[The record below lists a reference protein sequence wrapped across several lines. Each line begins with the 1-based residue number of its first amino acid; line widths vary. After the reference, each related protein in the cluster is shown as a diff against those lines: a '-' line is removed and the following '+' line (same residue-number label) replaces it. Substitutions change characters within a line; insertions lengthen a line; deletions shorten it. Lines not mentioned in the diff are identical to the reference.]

1 MTEEESALFG
11 GTSNLTF
18 HQVQEL
24 DAMRSCALA
33 DQARMKGKG
42 KANFL
47 HDPNLPAWTVKIKNI
62 HLPSGTVPM
71 VDSASGQSIDMNE
84 ATDLKRAIEE
94 SLEFER
100 IRKAKAEREH
110 QEILAQ
116 ITQIK
121 EAELKHMWDKMD
133 EEHEQNRRER
143 NKRHKL

>member
-42 KANFL
+42 KADFL
-47 HDPNLPAWTVKIKNI
+47 HDPNLPAWTVKVKNI

-71 VDSASGQSIDMNE
+71 VDSTSGQSIDMNE
-84 ATDLKRAIEE
+84 AADLKRAIEE
-94 SLEFER
+94 SLELER
-100 IRKAKAEREH
+100 IRKAKDEREH

-116 ITQIK
+116 IK
-121 EAELKHMWDKMD
+121 EPELKEM
-133 EEHEQNRRER
+133 
-143 NKRHKL
+143 